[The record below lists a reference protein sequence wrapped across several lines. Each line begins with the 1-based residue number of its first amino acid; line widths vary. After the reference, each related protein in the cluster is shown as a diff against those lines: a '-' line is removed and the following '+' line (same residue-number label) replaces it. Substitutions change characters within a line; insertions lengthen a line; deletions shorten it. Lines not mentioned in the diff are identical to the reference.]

1 MSAVRYLPNQVYLH
15 CDDRLMPK
23 RRNVWS
29 AWNYLTERQLAQ
41 DGTMTVSYWMNLLQN
56 LDNDKPVFVT
66 LNPAVPPAAEKTF
79 GHFVYDHPQFDQAAL
94 RAQESLDTI
103 QGMNGV
109 WFCGAWTG
117 YGFHEDGL
125 QSAIR
130 VCEGLEAASGRV
142 REAAE

>member
-1 MSAVRYLPNQVYLH
+1 MRCKGVIPNNFLNELRVCSENIISWL
-15 CDDRLMPK
+15 LL
-23 RRNVWS
+23 RR
-29 AWNYLTERQLAQ
+29 
-41 DGTMTVSYWMNLLQN
+41 VSNS
-56 LDNDKPVFVT
+56 
-66 LNPAVPPAAEKTF
+66 LNFFLRKTFAAEKTF

-94 RAQESLDTI
+94 RAQETLDTI

-125 QSAIR
+125 QSAVR

-142 REAAE
+142 RKAAE